1 MSKFLV
7 TGGHGLIGHNVV
19 QRLQQRGESV
29 AVIDTHTN
37 YGIIPEA
44 EIDYLIGERLKKLD
58 THEWYNTDIKATVSI
73 DDIVAKE
80 KPEVIIHCAS
90 FPRQKVVNANP
101 SWGADVMMRGLINL
115 LESAKTH
122 KIERFVYISSSMVYG
137 DFEDQV
143 HEEDECAP
151 QGQYGIM
158 KLAGE
163 WLVKDYARRCGF
175 EYVIVRPSAVYG
187 PLDVEDRVVAKF
199 MIAAM
204 QNQTLK
210 VNGANETLDFTYV
223 DDAADGIVAAA
234 TRIMA
239 RNNTYNIT
247 KSHSVSLLEA
257 AEMIVEIVGAGTIE
271 VRDKDADFPSRGA
284 LNIDRARTILGYD
297 PKVDV
302 QEGFENYF
310 TWIKN
315 SLYWSPKTVRS
326 TAS

>member
-1 MSKFLV
+1 MGQAMNILV
-7 TGGHGLIGHNVV
+7 TGGLGLIGHNVV
-19 QRLQQRGESV
+19 ARLEKDHEVSI
-29 AVIDTHTN
+29 IDNRTT
-37 YGIIPEA
+37 YGIIPQA
-44 EIDYLIGERLKKLD
+44 EVDYLMSERLKKIQ
-58 THEWYNTDIKATVSI
+58 TQKIYSASIESAETV
-73 DDIVAKE
+73 DYVVEQNAVNVIV
-80 KPEVIIHCAS
+80 HMAS

-101 SWGADVMMRGLINL
+101 AAGADVMMRGLINL
-115 LESAKTH
+115 LEGAKKH
-122 KIERFVYISSSMVYG
+122 RIERFVYISSSMVYG

-143 HEEDECAP
+143 LEDAECRP

-175 EYVIVRPSAVYG
+175 EYVIIRPSAVYG

-199 MIAAM
+199 MLAAM
-204 QNQTLK
+204 RGQTLK
-210 VNGANETLDFTYV
+210 VNGAGETLDFTYV
-223 DDAADGIVAAA
+223 DDAADGIAAAA

-257 AEMIVEIVGAGTIE
+257 AEMIVKIVGSGKIE

-284 LNIDRARTILGYD
+284 LNIDRARTILGFD

-302 QEGFENYF
+302 EQGFHEYYKWLNDS
-310 TWIKN
+310 I
-315 SLYWSPKTVRS
+315 YWNPKTV
-326 TAS
+326 

>member
-1 MSKFLV
+1 MTKFLV

-19 QRLQQRGESV
+19 QRLQARGETVS
-29 AVIDTHTN
+29 VIDTHTT
-37 YGIIPEA
+37 YGIIPQA
-44 EIDYLIGERLKKLD
+44 EIDYLIAERLNKIKD
-58 THEWYNTDIKATVSI
+58 HTHYNQCITHGYEIDSI
-73 DDIVAKE
+73 VEKE

-101 SWGADVMMRGLINL
+101 AWGADVMMRGLINL
-115 LESAKTH
+115 LESAKNH

-137 DFEDQV
+137 DFDDQV
-143 HEEDECAP
+143 NEEDACCP

-158 KLAGE
+158 KLSGE
-163 WLVKDYARRCGF
+163 WLVKDYARRYGF
-175 EYVIVRPSAVYG
+175 EYVIIRPSAVYG

-204 QNQTLK
+204 QNRTLK
-210 VNGANETLDFTYV
+210 VNGAKETLDFTYV

-257 AEMIVEIVGAGTIE
+257 AEMIVEIVGAGSIE
-271 VRDKDADFPSRGA
+271 VADRDLDFPSRGA
-284 LNIDRARTILGYD
+284 LNIDRARTILGYN
-297 PKVDV
+297 PQVDV
-302 QEGFENYF
+302 REGFENYF
-310 TWIKN
+310 TWIKR
-315 SLYWSPKTVRS
+315 SIYWSSKAVRS